1 MSINVKRLDGGL
13 AVVTLLAESAQNA
26 FSIESINQISTVLN
40 SLMDDDEITAYVLTG
55 SGKFFCAGADINQFR
70 TSYDNGTIA
79 DFVRGLTDILHP
91 LIVRIRQSDTI
102 YVAAINGAAAGGGL
116 GLALAADYR
125 IANPNA
131 KLAAAYF
138 SLGLSPDGGT
148 TWILPRLVGEQ
159 KSRKFFFDN
168 ETWSAIDALESGAVD
183 EVVNDEELVNRAIK
197 VAQEWGKWPKASRGG
212 TKQLLESQSNNNF
225 SDQLKNEQDCI
236 VLASQTEDF
245 SEGVNAFL
253 KKD

>member
-26 FSIESINQISTVLN
+26 FSIESINQISIVLN

-212 TKQLLESQSNNNF
+212 TKQLLESQSYNNF

-245 SEGVNAFL
+245 SEGVNSFL